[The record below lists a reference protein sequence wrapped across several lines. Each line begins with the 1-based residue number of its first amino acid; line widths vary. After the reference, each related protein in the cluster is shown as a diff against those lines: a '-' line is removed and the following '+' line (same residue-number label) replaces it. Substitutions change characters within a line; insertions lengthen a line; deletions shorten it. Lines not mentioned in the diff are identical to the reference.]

1 MFIQREE
8 LRRSAEANN
17 KVQMALT
24 RQTEIQVLASL
35 LDTEIHLQN
44 FNNKQ
49 EINAVKQKSFAKKN
63 FTEIE
68 LLKKKI
74 GKLLNENP

>member
-1 MFIQREE
+1 
-8 LRRSAEANN
+8 
-17 KVQMALT
+17 MALT

-49 EINAVKQKSFAKKN
+49 EINAGKQKGFAKKN

>member
-17 KVQMALT
+17 KVQIALT

-35 LDTEIHLQN
+35 LDTEIHLQS